1 MAKTVRHHLWN
12 LMKNHI
18 HWIYLGAFCSVIQAI
33 FDVIRAILLEKMLD
47 TTLVQD
53 RDYVIGTALALLGI
67 VVVGIVLSYFIKFA
81 SYLYAYRFDRS
92 VRDNLIHRLIHS
104 PISTLYRFESGDL
117 VNRLNGDTRVIKE
130 SFSLKLHEAIYSPI
144 VFILSFSYLLSI
156 HWQLTLVSVV
166 LMPISLYLIN
176 LISKPITRL
185 MSNIQ
190 VHFGVIQSIS
200 SEVLAGVETIKSFGL
215 VELVRSRYNNSIETI
230 YEKEKEIEQKVA
242 RIEPINILQRWG
254 TYLICTVY
262 SAYLATI
269 GDITAG
275 ELLVFLILVNYLI
288 NPVATL
294 PGIIVQFRTAK
305 AAADRMK
312 EILSFLP
319 ENSADAATTIS
330 TSHDTA
336 IELQHVTFSYDTN
349 NHDYTLSD
357 MNLKIPKNQITAVVG
372 PSGSGK
378 STLFSLLCGFYTPQ
392 KGSISYFGQTM
403 DERKYPTIRQHIG
416 LVSQETYL
424 FPGTILE
431 NITGFEKDIPFADV
445 LTAVKQADAL
455 SFIEQQPQGFETRIG
470 EGGIALSGGQKQRIA
485 IARAVLKNASILLF
499 DEPTSALDY
508 ETEMSI
514 HHAMVSLSKEKT
526 IVVIAHRLSSVIDA
540 NQIVVME
547 KGNLVQQGTH
557 EQLLVEDGLYRKYF
571 YYQMSEEG
579 ELHAQ

>member
-1 MAKTVRHHLWN
+1 MAKPVRNQIWG

-18 HWIYLGAFCSVIQAI
+18 HWVYLGAICSVIQAF

-67 VVVGIVLSYFIKFA
+67 VVIGIGLSYFIKFA

-92 VRDNLIHRLIHS
+92 VRDNLIHQLIRS
-104 PISTLYRFESGDL
+104 PISTLHRFDSGDL
-117 VNRLNGDTRVIKE
+117 VTRLNGDTRVIKE

-166 LMPISLYLIN
+166 LMPISIYLIN

-215 VELVRSRYNNSIETI
+215 VELVRSRYNSSIQTI

-288 NPVATL
+288 NPITTL

-305 AAADRMK
+305 AAAERIK
-312 EILSFLP
+312 EVLSFLP
-319 ENSADAATTIS
+319 ENSAEAATIL

-336 IELQHVTFSYDTN
+336 IELQNIAFSYDNN
-349 NHDYTLSD
+349 NHTLSD
-357 MNLKIPKNQITAVVG
+357 LNLKIPKNQITAIVG

-378 STLFSLLCGFYTPQ
+378 STLFSLLCGFYMPQ
-392 KGSISYFGQTM
+392 KGKISYFGQAM
-403 DERKYPTIRQHIG
+403 DEQKLATIRQHIG

-431 NITGFEKDIPFADV
+431 NITCFEPGIPFVDV

-455 SFIEQQPQGFETRIG
+455 SFIEQLPHGFDTKIG
-470 EGGIALSGGQKQRIA
+470 EAGIALSGGQKQRIA
-485 IARAVLKNASILLF
+485 IARAILKNASILLF

-508 ETEMSI
+508 ETEASI
-514 HHAMVSLSKEKT
+514 HNAMVNLSKEKT
-526 IVVIAHRLSSVIDA
+526 IVVIAHRLSSVVDA
-540 NQIVVME
+540 TQIVVME
-547 KGNLVQQGTH
+547 KGRLVQQGPH
-557 EQLLVEDGLYRKYF
+557 AQLLAEGGLYRKYF

-579 ELHAQ
+579 ELHEQ